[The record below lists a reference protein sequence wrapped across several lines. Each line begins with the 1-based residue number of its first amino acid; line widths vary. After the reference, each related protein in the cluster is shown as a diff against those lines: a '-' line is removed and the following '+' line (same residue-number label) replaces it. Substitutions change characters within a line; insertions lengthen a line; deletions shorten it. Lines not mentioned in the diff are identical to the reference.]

1 MNIPERFTCYNGVKV
16 TRIGG
21 LCILLKIYF
30 YPNRYLDLIPR
41 FGRPVPQLCMIANHV
56 IIFIYESCH
65 HLLTPFNQPWRFPA
79 NLKGYADYIPQSG
92 APSED
97 CWGFVDGTVRS
108 MCRSGERQKQL
119 YDGHKRVHGI
129 KFQWIVCPDGMIAN
143 LHGTIEGRCHD
154 SFKVA
159 RSGILDQFGPHGEIF
174 CIYGDPAHPLRA
186 HLQTPFKGANLTPLQ
201 ISRNKEMSSTQVC
214 VEWVFRD
221 IKNYFKF
228 LDFRK
233 NLKIKLSAVGKMHI
247 VCALLHMREVVFM
260 EQRRKI
266 ILDYNYH

>member
-1 MNIPERFTCYNGVKV
+1 MLITFPKV
-16 TRIGG
+16 E
-21 LCILLKIYF
+21 L
-30 YPNRYLDLIPR
+30 
-41 FGRPVPQLCMIANHV
+41 H
-56 IIFIYESCH
+56 
-65 HLLTPFNQPWRFPA
+65 
-79 NLKGYADYIPQSG
+79 
-92 APSED
+92 
-97 CWGFVDGTVRS
+97 CWGFVEGTVRS
-108 MCRSGERQKQL
+108 VCRSGEGQKQL

-129 KFQWIVCPDGMIAN
+129 KFQSIVCPDGMVAN
-143 LHGTIEGRCHD
+143 LYGAIEGRCHD
-154 SFKVA
+154 SFMVA
-159 RSGILDQFGPHGEIF
+159 RSGILDQFGPHGEIL

-201 ISRNKEMSSTQVC
+201 ISRNKEMSSTRVC

-228 LDFRK
+228 LDFLK